1 MKVLVGIVGMGMLV
15 VAVLL
20 GAIAQLIVELFPL
33 LVVVAVAVMVTA
45 VLRRRSGPQRPPL
58 PAPPRFGAP
67 VAAPPMGAPWV
78 CPPPPAGWVMV
89 PMWVGPAGPPSPRP
103 YIDAEVIYDAGM
115 SWR

>member
-15 VAVLL
+15 VIVLL

-58 PAPPRFGAP
+58 PAPPRFG
-67 VAAPPMGAPWV
+67 VAVPPPPAWV
-78 CPPPPAGWVMV
+78 CPPPPGWVMV
-89 PMWVGPAGPPSPRP
+89 PVWVGPAGSPTSRP
-103 YIDAEVIYDAGM
+103 YIDAEVTDDGGR